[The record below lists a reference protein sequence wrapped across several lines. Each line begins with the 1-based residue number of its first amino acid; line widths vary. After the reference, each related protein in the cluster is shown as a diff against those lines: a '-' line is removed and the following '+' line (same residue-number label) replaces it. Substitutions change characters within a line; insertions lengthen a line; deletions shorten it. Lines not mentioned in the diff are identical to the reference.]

1 MVRLHVY
8 LVRPPD
14 GMEVDH
20 ENGDRLDCRRGNM
33 RVVTKDQNSENRAA
47 RSDSSTGVRNVML
60 LKSGPNKG
68 RFLVKA
74 TKKGKSYWGG
84 VFDDLSEA
92 EKAAKALR
100 AKIYTHH
107 NEERHD

>member
-8 LVRPPD
+8 LMKPAK
-14 GMEVDH
+14 GQEVDH
-20 ENGDRLDCRRGNM
+20 KNGDRLDCRRDNM
-33 RVVTKDQNSENRAA
+33 RIVTKRQNAENRSA
-47 RSDSSTGVRNVML
+47 RKDSSTGVRNVML
-60 LKSGPNKG
+60 LKSGPNEG

-74 TKKGKSYWGG
+74 QKDGKSYWGG

-92 EKAAKALR
+92 EKAAKVLR